1 MKSKV
6 AIVMLALL
14 FPLAARAQN
23 AGEEFIAAARKGDI
37 EKVRAM
43 LDRGV
48 DVNSK
53 SRYGA
58 TALSFASEHGNLE
71 LVRLLVERGA
81 DVNVRDTFYNSDPV
95 TWAVIKG
102 HVEIVGLLLDK
113 GARGKD
119 QVLMI
124 AVQSEKPALVKVVL
138 EKGGF
143 QPATLTQALSI
154 AEGQK
159 QTEMVE
165 MLKAA
170 GAKPGPKAEFKI
182 DADTMKNYVGSYKND
197 QVGEIVIGLKDQK
210 LTLTIAGQPTYTL
223 GAFDKTTFRLA
234 EVEGIQIKF
243 KVEADK
249 VTGFSLTQGGQTF
262 EFKKA
267 EQK

>member
-6 AIVMLALL
+6 AIVLLAL
-14 FPLAARAQN
+14 FAVAARAQD

-81 DVNVRDTFYNSDPV
+81 DVNVRDTFYNFDPA
-95 TWAVIKG
+95 TWAAIKG
-102 HVEIVGLLLDK
+102 YAEIVGLLLDK
-113 GARGKD
+113 GARGRD
-119 QVLMI
+119 QILIM

-138 EKGGF
+138 EKGGL
-143 QPATLTQALSI
+143 QPQTLTIALSQ
-154 AEGQK
+154 AELQK
-159 QTEMVE
+159 QTEIVE

-170 GAKPGPKAEFKI
+170 GAKPGPKAEFKV
-182 DADTMKNYVGSYKND
+182 DPDTMKSYLGSYKNE
-197 QVGEIVIGLKDQK
+197 QVGEIVIQMKEDH

-234 EVEGIQIKF
+234 EVEGVQIKF

-249 VTGFSLTQGGQTF
+249 VTGFTLKQSGLTF
-262 EFKKA
+262 EFKKGGND
-267 EQK
+267 